1 MQRTID
7 VFDQKCIRLDILPSQ
22 MSILA
27 DYFGLHNARNDEHVK
42 IIFGLYIGLIKLL
55 EVPLDE
61 IHEACLNNSL
71 DALIHD
77 KYKNR
82 PSGYYKLFCSK
93 NIKIGPTCLMNLE
106 N

>member
-1 MQRTID
+1 MERTID
-7 VFDQKCIRLDILPSQ
+7 VFYRECIAKDILPGNI
-22 MSILA
+22 SILA
-27 DYFGLHNARNDEHVK
+27 DYIGLHNAGNDEHVQ
-42 IIFGLYIGLIKLL
+42 IIFGLYVGLIMYL

-61 IHEACLNNSL
+61 IHEACLNNGL
-71 DALIHD
+71 DALFHE

-82 PSGYYKLFCSK
+82 SSGYYKLFCSK